1 MSKTVQKSGAQP
13 AVRQDS
19 HAVYP
24 THYAVKIHSLR
35 LEGSCR
41 ATASVNINGCFAVRG
56 IKVMDSSKGLFVSM
70 PSYRAGNGEYKDI
83 CFSCTKEARME
94 FDSAVLDAY
103 QQALVQA
110 QAQSQAARKAPWP
123 TKVKVTLGIMFG
135 VLVACLVVRLAVP
148 SLQENQIL
156 NSATTLLLGLSCG
169 ALYLI
174 RKDYPAPKPSKLDG
188 VVNAVL
194 IVFAL
199 VYGLLGVWGLLQL
212 FA

>member
-13 AVRQDS
+13 AVRQDG

-83 CFSCTKEARME
+83 CFPITQECRKRLN
-94 FDSAVLDAY
+94 DAVIGAY
-103 QQALVQA
+103 EQALTQSQSSMAKHHEMQQAPEGQA
-110 QAQSQAARKAPWP
+110 MDM
-123 TKVKVTLGIMFG
+123 TGM
-135 VLVACLVVRLAVP
+135 
-148 SLQENQIL
+148 
-156 NSATTLLLGLSCG
+156 
-169 ALYLI
+169 
-174 RKDYPAPKPSKLDG
+174 
-188 VVNAVL
+188 
-194 IVFAL
+194 
-199 VYGLLGVWGLLQL
+199 
-212 FA
+212 

>member
-24 THYAVKIHSLR
+24 THYSVKIHSLR
-35 LEGSCR
+35 PEGSCR

-83 CFSCTKEARME
+83 CFPCTKEARAE

-103 QQALVQA
+103 HLHFELWRNAMKKLNKKAILTITGIALPLG
-110 QAQSQAARKAPWP
+110 AAAILIPRLRKRRRCKR
-123 TKVKVTLGIMFG
+123 T
-135 VLVACLVVRLAVP
+135 
-148 SLQENQIL
+148 
-156 NSATTLLLGLSCG
+156 SA
-169 ALYLI
+169 
-174 RKDYPAPKPSKLDG
+174 
-188 VVNAVL
+188 
-194 IVFAL
+194 
-199 VYGLLGVWGLLQL
+199 
-212 FA
+212 

>member
-70 PSYRAGNGEYKDI
+70 PSYRAGNGEYLTCTRSLSRSTGILMKGSI
-83 CFSCTKEARME
+83 SSTPPPFCRKFCWASTPCAKGRRASFST
-94 FDSAVLDAY
+94 
-103 QQALVQA
+103 
-110 QAQSQAARKAPWP
+110 
-123 TKVKVTLGIMFG
+123 
-135 VLVACLVVRLAVP
+135 
-148 SLQENQIL
+148 
-156 NSATTLLLGLSCG
+156 AT
-169 ALYLI
+169 
-174 RKDYPAPKPSKLDG
+174 PM
-188 VVNAVL
+188 
-194 IVFAL
+194 
-199 VYGLLGVWGLLQL
+199 
-212 FA
+212 

>member
-94 FDSAVLDAY
+94 FDSAVLDATSRLLCRPRPRAREVWKL
-103 QQALVQA
+103 QTLPRGRRMMPAL
-110 QAQSQAARKAPWP
+110 P
-123 TKVKVTLGIMFG
+123 
-135 VLVACLVVRLAVP
+135 
-148 SLQENQIL
+148 
-156 NSATTLLLGLSCG
+156 
-169 ALYLI
+169 
-174 RKDYPAPKPSKLDG
+174 
-188 VVNAVL
+188 
-194 IVFAL
+194 
-199 VYGLLGVWGLLQL
+199 
-212 FA
+212 